1 MSYETKFQQKGEKGP
16 TERRKRSNRKEKKV
30 QRKELRSNGTKY
42 EATLWLML
50 KNRQIDGA
58 RFRRQFSVGE
68 YILDFYCPELKLG
81 IELDGQGHYT
91 IEGSLRDGSRDNRLS
106 ARGIT
111 VLRIENRAIFEN
123 QPAVIELLKETVRRL
138 KASGQSV

>member
-1 MSYETKFQQKGEKGP
+1 M
-16 TERRKRSNRKEKKV
+16 KRSFNRKEKEV

-42 EATLWLML
+42 EATLWLIL
-50 KNRQIDGA
+50 KNRQIDGV

-91 IEGSLRDGSRDNRLS
+91 IEGKIG
-106 ARGIT
+106 
-111 VLRIENRAIFEN
+111 RAH
-123 QPAVIELLKETVRRL
+123 V
-138 KASGQSV
+138 

>member
-1 MSYETKFQQKGEKGP
+1 M
-16 TERRKRSNRKEKKV
+16 KRSFNRKEKKV

-42 EATLWLML
+42 EATLWLIL
-50 KNRQIDGA
+50 KNRQIDGV

-68 YILDFYCPELKLG
+68 YILDFYCPELK
-81 IELDGQGHYT
+81 
-91 IEGSLRDGSRDNRLS
+91 SLRDGSRDNRLS

>member
-1 MSYETKFQQKGEKGP
+1 M
-16 TERRKRSNRKEKKV
+16 KRSFNRKEKKV

-42 EATLWLML
+42 EATLWLIL
-50 KNRQIDGA
+50 KNRQIDGV

-91 IEGSLRDGSRDNRLS
+91 IEVLETG
-106 ARGIT
+106 AGIT
-111 VLRIENRAIFEN
+111 GYLHE
-123 QPAVIELLKETVRRL
+123 
-138 KASGQSV
+138 G

>member
-1 MSYETKFQQKGEKGP
+1 M
-16 TERRKRSNRKEKKV
+16 KRSFNRKEKEV

-42 EATLWLML
+42 EATLWLIL
-50 KNRQIDGA
+50 KNRQIDGV

-91 IEGSLRDGSRDNRLS
+91 IEGSLRDG
-106 ARGIT
+106 AGIT
-111 VLRIENRAIFEN
+111 GYLHE
-123 QPAVIELLKETVRRL
+123 
-138 KASGQSV
+138 G

>member
-1 MSYETKFQQKGEKGP
+1 M
-16 TERRKRSNRKEKKV
+16 KRSFNRKEKEV

-42 EATLWLML
+42 EATLWLIL
-50 KNRQIDGA
+50 KNQQIDGV

>member
-1 MSYETKFQQKGEKGP
+1 M
-16 TERRKRSNRKEKKV
+16 KRSFNRKEKEV
-30 QRKELRSNGTKY
+30 QRKEFRSNGTKY
-42 EATLWLML
+42 EATLWLIL
-50 KNRQIDGA
+50 KNRQIDGV

-111 VLRIENRAIFEN
+111 VLRITVLRIENRAIFEN

-138 KASGQSV
+138 KVSGQSV

>member
-1 MSYETKFQQKGEKGP
+1 M
-16 TERRKRSNRKEKKV
+16 KRSFNRKEKEV

-42 EATLWLML
+42 EATLWLIL
-50 KNRQIDGA
+50 KNRQIDGV

-91 IEGSLRDGSRDNRLS
+91 IEGSLRDGSRDNSLLCTRNN
-106 ARGIT
+106 
-111 VLRIENRAIFEN
+111 RIED
-123 QPAVIELLKETVRRL
+123 
-138 KASGQSV
+138 

>member
-1 MSYETKFQQKGEKGP
+1 
-16 TERRKRSNRKEKKV
+16 
-30 QRKELRSNGTKY
+30 
-42 EATLWLML
+42 ML

-138 KASGQSV
+138 KVSGQSV

>member
-1 MSYETKFQQKGEKGP
+1 M
-16 TERRKRSNRKEKKV
+16 KRSFNRKEKEV
-30 QRKELRSNGTKY
+30 QRKEFRSNGTKY
-42 EATLWLML
+42 EATLWLIL
-50 KNRQIDGA
+50 KNRQIDGV

-91 IEGSLRDGSRDNRLS
+91 IEGSLRDGRRDNRF

>member
-1 MSYETKFQQKGEKGP
+1 M
-16 TERRKRSNRKEKKV
+16 KRSFNRKEKKV

-42 EATLWLML
+42 EATLWLIL
-50 KNRQIDGA
+50 KNRQIDGV

-91 IEGSLRDGSRDNRLS
+91 IEGSLRDGSRDNSLS
-106 ARGIT
+106 AGCD
-111 VLRIENRAIFEN
+111 RAVERDCSEIKGFWSKCLIG
-123 QPAVIELLKETVRRL
+123 VICFFCLCNFF
-138 KASGQSV
+138 

>member
-1 MSYETKFQQKGEKGP
+1 M
-16 TERRKRSNRKEKKV
+16 KRSFNRKEKEV
-30 QRKELRSNGTKY
+30 QRKEFRSNGTKY
-42 EATLWLML
+42 EATLWLIL
-50 KNRQIDGA
+50 KNRQIDGV

-123 QPAVIELLKETVRRL
+123 QPAVI
-138 KASGQSV
+138 

>member
-1 MSYETKFQQKGEKGP
+1 MSYETKFQQKGERGP
-16 TERRKRSNRKEKKV
+16 AERVSFQRDKIRSDPLADIEKPTNRWSEIPP
-30 QRKELRSNGTKY
+30 
-42 EATLWLML
+42 A
-50 KNRQIDGA
+50 I
-58 RFRRQFSVGE
+58 E

-91 IEGSLRDGSRDNRLS
+91 IEGSLRDGRRDNRLS

>member
-1 MSYETKFQQKGEKGP
+1 M
-16 TERRKRSNRKEKKV
+16 KRSFNRKEKEV
-30 QRKELRSNGTKY
+30 QWKELRSNGTKY
-42 EATLWLML
+42 EATL
-50 KNRQIDGA
+50 
-58 RFRRQFSVGE
+58 
-68 YILDFYCPELKLG
+68 
-81 IELDGQGHYT
+81 
-91 IEGSLRDGSRDNRLS
+91 RDGSRDNSLS

>member
-1 MSYETKFQQKGEKGP
+1 M
-16 TERRKRSNRKEKKV
+16 KRSFNRKEKKV

-42 EATLWLML
+42 EATLWLKL
-50 KNRQIDGA
+50 EYRQLDGVSY
-58 RFRRQFSVGE
+58 RRLYKVGE
-68 YILDFYCPELKLG
+68 YILDFYCLELMVG
-81 IELDGQGHYT
+81 IELDGHGHLT

>member
-1 MSYETKFQQKGEKGP
+1 MCVVCVTSRTALIFVGNSYEN
-16 TERRKRSNRKEKKV
+16 SKEINV
-30 QRKELRSNGTKY
+30 T
-42 EATLWLML
+42 
-50 KNRQIDGA
+50 I
-58 RFRRQFSVGE
+58 SVGE